1 MKGMIMPDYNTEELG
16 RLESVIEGLCLLP
29 DEVIRETGRAVE
41 TGQCPP
47 HLAPFWTLV
56 SADAGNCLDG
66 PLFRKLET
74 DWRVAEY
81 SFYSF
86 FPPVYARIYHQG
98 ERPQI
103 WFDGRTR
110 GRVALFRFANG
121 EGLVVKPLQNR
132 REAEI
137 AQRAGE
143 AGVGP
148 RQFPSLDGF
157 LVEELVQGR
166 FFTDLS
172 TAELQDD
179 LLHRV
184 GLRLGSMLLALHNAG
199 TCYNDATVSD
209 PEGRSHLLVRLPTAG
224 QADPSPD
231 CRLIDFGVSVLLD
244 RFPDLE
250 MEEVF
255 NLVRTTPEYRLAS
268 RLGLG
273 GSELGRFL
281 AQYRQRL
288 SSASRDEIL
297 ARDLRIAEEG
307 LREAA
312 ARMGAGIIGPFQ
324 EGFAE
329 GNDR

>member
-1 MKGMIMPDYNTEELG
+1 MKGETMPDYNTEELG
-16 RLESVIEGLCLLP
+16 RLKSVIEGLRFLP
-29 DEVIRETGRAVE
+29 DEVIREIGRAVE

-56 SADAGNCLDG
+56 SAEDGNDPGC
-66 PLFRKLET
+66 PLFRKLEA
-74 DWRVAEY
+74 DRRVAEY
-81 SFYSF
+81 SFYAF
-86 FPPVYARIYHQG
+86 FPPVYARIYQQS
-98 ERPQI
+98 ERPKI

-148 RQFPSLDGF
+148 RQFPSLVGF

-166 FFTDLS
+166 FFTDFS
-172 TAELQDD
+172 TAELQED
-179 LLHRV
+179 LVHQV
-184 GLRLGSMLLALHNAG
+184 GFRLGSMLSALHNAG
-199 TCYNDATVSD
+199 ICYNDATISD
-209 PEGRSHLLVRLPTAG
+209 PAGRSHLLVQLPTAG
-224 QADPSPD
+224 QAGQSPD

-244 RFPDLE
+244 RIPDLE

-255 NLVRTTPEYRLAS
+255 NLVRTTPEYRLAA

-273 GSELGRFL
+273 GRELSSFL
-281 AQYRQRL
+281 AQYRHGL

-297 ARDLRIAEEG
+297 ARDLRITEEG
-307 LREAA
+307 LQQAV
-312 ARMGAGIIGPFQ
+312 ARMGTGIIGPFQ
-324 EGFAE
+324 QGFA
-329 GNDR
+329 GGYGM